1 MSSSASEL
9 IQEFLSD
16 FRTDLL
22 PIYVGLAGVVTWLGV
37 LTVIVLTEAGVPAA
51 ETERFMNL
59 TGLLALTFGVVLP
72 FGSPVVSML
81 ARRV

>member
-9 IQEFLSD
+9 IHEFLSD

-37 LTVIVLTEAGVPAA
+37 LTMIVVTEAGVPTA

-59 TGLLALTFGVVLP
+59 TALLALTFGVVLP
-72 FGSPVVSML
+72 FGTPLASML